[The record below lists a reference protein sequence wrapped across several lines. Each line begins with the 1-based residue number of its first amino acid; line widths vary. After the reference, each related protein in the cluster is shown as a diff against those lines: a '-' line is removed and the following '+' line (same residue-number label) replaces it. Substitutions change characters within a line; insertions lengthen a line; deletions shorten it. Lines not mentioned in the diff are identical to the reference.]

1 MIYAIKTKS
10 FMNFAT
16 KNALIGAGVGGVV
29 GGVGGHFVDRNS
41 KREGNWFKRNKGAV
55 LGALGGSTVG
65 GGAGYFLGRNQDAKL
80 AKELE
85 LNNYNYNRSVADEKA
100 RLSEI
105 AKQKNNEINAFNK
118 GLNDEAKLNINTLRD
133 KYNKDSENLINS
145 NNEAIDSYIKKMK
158 SKNAVGSGSTF
169 NPKMKQR
176 VKEMESALAKNE
188 SAKQDMIQKLIKSDV
203 GSKEGDLLQSRI
215 EGLDKVNKALKGN
228 LEKDLSAAASATRDR
243 YKNASKEAIERLKR
257 MKNRRDDIDL
267 YNHFTK
273 SKDAITNDAVKNR
286 LYLLDENMFINDNF
300 KDTYSGT
307 KALRDLNSTI
317 QANKANNKNLKLLGT
332 GLGIAGG
339 IGAAAASVKKGKKD
353 KKSTK
358 KHSLIP
364 YLNPILYRN

>member
-55 LGALGGSTVG
+55 LGALGGATVG

-85 LNNYNYNRSVADEKA
+85 LNNSNYNKSVADEKA
-100 RLSEI
+100 RLSGVV
-105 AKQKNNEINAFNK
+105 KQKNNEISKFNK
-118 GLNDEAKLNINTLRD
+118 DLDNEANININTLRD
-133 KYNKDSENLINS
+133 KYNKDYESLADSNS
-145 NNEAIDSYIKKMK
+145 KSIDKYIKKMK
-158 SKNAVGSGSTF
+158 SKDAVGSGSSL
-169 NPKMKQR
+169 NPMRKR
-176 VKEMESALAKNE
+176 IRDMESAVSKNE
-188 SAKQDMIQKLIKSDV
+188 TARGNMLQKLIKSEV

-215 EGLDKVNKALKGN
+215 EGLDKANKALKGN
-228 LEKDLSAAASATRDR
+228 LEKDINAAALATRNR

-257 MKNRRDDIDL
+257 MKNHKDGEEL
-267 YNHFTK
+267 YNQFTK
-273 SKDAITNDAVKNR
+273 SKDAIINDAVRNK
-286 LYLLDENMFINDNF
+286 LSLLDENTFINNNF